1 MRFRSLAIALV
12 ALATTGCASRD
23 RPYRFAS
30 PMLGMAQTPPPA
42 FRSPRAERAADAH
55 APIANRHASASR
67 NAAAIRVTAAPTIR
81 EASAASA
88 AAIAELPTAQ
98 PDARASLRAPHRDAT
113 PAPLPRTLLEL
124 RSLVGVRDKR
134 TPLLLAVEWAN
145 ALGTP
150 LEGFAGTTGED
161 LLAWAEASHRL
172 ADAQDAPRP
181 GDLLVFD
188 AAQSDDAADLIAI
201 VIARDD
207 RGVTEML
214 YLGNGVIRRGFVD
227 ASRPKKKR
235 DAQLRVVNSFL
246 RHGKRWPAKGSHY
259 LAGELLAHVIHLR

>member
-1 MRFRSLAIALV
+1 MRFRALALV
-12 ALATTGCASRD
+12 LVAVAMTACVARD

-42 FRSPRAERAADAH
+42 FH
-55 APIANRHASASR
+55 APSPSRPEPDALANRQ
-67 NAAAIRVTAAPTIR
+67 AAGIRVTTAPKIR

-98 PDARASLRAPHRDAT
+98 ADARSALPAPHRATT
-113 PAPLPRTLLEL
+113 PAPLPRTLHDL

-134 TPLLLAVEWAN
+134 TSLLLAIEWAH
-145 ALGTP
+145 ALGLP

-172 ADAQDAPRP
+172 ADAADEPRP

-188 AAQSDDAADLIAI
+188 AAQSDEAADLIAI
-201 VIARDD
+201 VIARDE

-235 DAQLRVVNSFL
+235 DAELRIVNSFI

>member
-1 MRFRSLAIALV
+1 MRFRALALALV
-12 ALATTGCASRD
+12 AAATSACVARD

-42 FRSPRAERAADAH
+42 FHAPPTPRADE
-55 APIANRHASASR
+55 PVANRQAH
-67 NAAAIRVTAAPTIR
+67 AIRVSTAPRIR
-81 EASAASA
+81 QASAAAA
-88 AAIAELPTAQ
+88 AAIAEARPAQ
-98 PDARASLRAPHRDAT
+98 PDARATLPAPHRT
-113 PAPLPRTLLEL
+113 TVPPPLPRTALDL

-134 TPLLLAVEWAN
+134 TSLLLAVEWAR
-145 ALGTP
+145 ALGLG

-161 LLAWAEASHRL
+161 LVAWAEASHRL
-172 ADAQDAPRP
+172 TDATDEPHP

-188 AAQSDDAADLIAI
+188 AATSDEAADLIAI

-214 YLGNGVIRRGFVD
+214 YLGGGVIRRGFVD
-227 ASRPKKKR
+227 ASRPAKR
-235 DAQLRVVNSFL
+235 RDGSQRVVNTFI

>member
-1 MRFRSLAIALV
+1 MRFRSIALALV
-12 ALATTGCASRD
+12 ATLGACATRD

-42 FRSPRAERAADAH
+42 FH
-55 APIANRHASASR
+55 APPAPRTTEPVANRHAAPIHVS
-67 NAAAIRVTAAPTIR
+67 TAPRIR
-81 EASAASA
+81 EASASAA
-88 AAIAELPTAQ
+88 AAIAETPTAQ
-98 PDARASLRAPHRDAT
+98 PDARAALPAPHRSTT
-113 PAPLPRTLLEL
+113 PPPLPRTLLDL

-134 TPLLLAVEWAN
+134 TSLLLAIEWVH
-145 ALGTP
+145 ALGLP

-161 LLAWAEASHRL
+161 LVAWAEASHRL
-172 ADAQDAPRP
+172 ADDADEPRP

-188 AAQSDDAADLIAI
+188 AVTSDDAADLIAI

-214 YLGNGVIRRGFVD
+214 YLGGGVIRRGFVD
-227 ASRPKKKR
+227 ASRPTKR
-235 DAQLRVVNSFL
+235 RDGTQRVVNTYL

>member
-1 MRFRSLAIALV
+1 MRFRALAF
-12 ALATTGCASRD
+12 ALATMATACVARD

-30 PMLGMAQTPPPA
+30 PMLGMAQTPPPT
-42 FRSPRAERAADAH
+42 FRTPPASPDT
-55 APIANRHASASR
+55 PPVVANRHADP
-67 NAAAIRVTAAPTIR
+67 IRVTTAPRIR

-98 PDARASLRAPHRDAT
+98 ADARATLPAPHRTTT
-113 PAPLPRTLLEL
+113 PAPIPRTPLDL
-124 RSLVGVRDKR
+124 RALTGIRDKR
-134 TPLLLAVEWAN
+134 TSLLLAIEWAHG
-145 ALGTP
+145 LGLS

-172 ADAQDAPRP
+172 ADATRTVPRP

-188 AAQSDDAADLIAI
+188 AAQSDEAADLVAI

-214 YLGNGVIRRGFVD
+214 YLGGGVIRRGYVD

-235 DAQLRVVNSFL
+235 DAQLRIVNSFI

>member
-1 MRFRSLAIALV
+1 MRLCALAFALA
-12 ALATTGCASRD
+12 ALATACVTRD

-30 PMLGMAQTPPPA
+30 PMLGMAQTPPPT
-42 FRSPRAERAADAH
+42 FRAPPAPRPDET
-55 APIANRHASASR
+55 PVIANRHAAP
-67 NAAAIRVTAAPTIR
+67 IRVTTAPRIR

-98 PDARASLRAPHRDAT
+98 SDARATLPAPHRTTA
-113 PAPLPRTLLEL
+113 PAPIPRSPLDL
-124 RSLVGVRDKR
+124 RALTGIRDKR
-134 TPLLLAVEWAN
+134 TSLLVAIEWAYG
-145 ALGTP
+145 LGLS

-161 LLAWAEASHRL
+161 LLSWAGASHRL
-172 ADAQDAPRP
+172 ADAADEPRP

-188 AAQSDDAADLIAI
+188 TAQSDEAADLIAI

-214 YLGNGVIRRGFVD
+214 YLGGGVIRRGFVD

-235 DAQLRVVNSFL
+235 DAELRIVNSFI